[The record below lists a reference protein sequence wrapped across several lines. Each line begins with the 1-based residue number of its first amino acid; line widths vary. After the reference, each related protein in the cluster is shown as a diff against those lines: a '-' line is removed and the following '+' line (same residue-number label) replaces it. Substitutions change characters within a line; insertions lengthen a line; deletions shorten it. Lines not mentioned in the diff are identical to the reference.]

1 MSTIIR
7 IAAIAGSLVLIL
19 AIGVAGFGVYTVRQS
34 FPRRGYISQGVIHS
48 VIDLHLFVW
57 YTGR

>member
-19 AIGVAGFGVYTVRQS
+19 AIGGAGFGGIRS
-34 FPRRGYISQGVIHS
+34 ASPFPAG
-48 VIDLHLFVW
+48 D
-57 YTGR
+57 T